1 MEQEKKRGYFNERG
15 DAFFAGDGT
24 RITELGGQSVR
35 ELRSATEF
43 SLSKGDLTPAEW
55 ELLCSLDQLR
65 ILDLSGTIISALPDS
80 IGQLTELQGLYLSNT
95 NISALPDSIGQ
106 LAKLQNLNLSDTNI
120 SALPD
125 SIGQLAELQVLD
137 LSITNISALPDS
149 IGQLAAL
156 QGLDLSGTN
165 ISALPD
171 SIGQLAALQ
180 FLGLNNTSI
189 SALPDFIG
197 QLAELKKLDL
207 SGTKIAELPPALLE
221 RDPVFA
227 RSLDELFE
235 HSLSEP
241 DRLMILLDDVRL
253 ANPLIMDAIR
263 QGMTGKAILERFYG
277 NEGKRRLRECK
288 VIFLGDGAVGKTTTI
303 RRICGDGALTGIRQ
317 TPGIE
322 IRTATLNPD
331 GSVGDRGDPDGIR
344 VHFWDFGGQ
353 EVLRS
358 MHRCFLTERTVY
370 AIVSNARQFDHRL
383 SQSRAVYWLNS
394 IRDFAKDRDSGGGRP
409 SRVLLL
415 MNCQENRDSFD
426 LNELREGFSGCSSLQ
441 LPGEDGNLA
450 LDVVKAS
457 KEAVQNLVR
466 QIYAAAKDYVDEY
479 PLSWFRLRDE
489 LERET
494 EGDNYLDAARYLELC
509 DRCGV
514 PEGDRETLLGILVD
528 IGVVFRSRQKPE
540 LAEDYMVLRPIWL
553 VNAIYA
559 IIRAADPHG
568 PTTEGAGPRSGEFA
582 DRNGVFSIGEL
593 VGLLKNHKAFSTL
606 DPQTKTYSADEVYY
620 VMDVM
625 VQYGLAARIETDKTE
640 KYFIP
645 MLCDTDRPSKL
656 SVPGKLQLAY
666 RFDYGDSSSQN
677 LFYRLMVQLYPDFR
691 GPFWQNGCHVDVGDT
706 KVQITRDYLDQK
718 DETVLVSVYGADQ
731 AAARDALDLLRGLIE
746 AENFEKGLR
755 PKEHLTKAGLE
766 AAGYDSS
773 NGLPVSDLLDAYREG
788 NKEIRIPGGP
798 KHTPQELLEACLG
811 RTGRLICRLTGGRRT
826 TPERLSDALN
836 RAAFAAAKG
845 AGAENSAAARLAS
858 EKIRLLDDAMK
869 DALQNKNPSLSYQK
883 AQAEAVGDWF
893 ANTPEDELD
902 HLSKYLRIG
911 FAILDREAQAKG
923 GDLRD

>member
-1 MEQEKKRGYFNERG
+1 MKQKRKTGYFNERG
-15 DAFFAGDGT
+15 DAFIAGDGT
-24 RITELGGQSVR
+24 RITELDGKPVR

-55 ELLCSLDQLR
+55 ELLCSLDQLGS
-65 ILDLSGTIISALPDS
+65 LDLS
-80 IGQLTELQGLYLSNT
+80 LTK
-95 NISALPDSIGQ
+95 ISALPDSIGQ
-106 LAKLQNLNLSDTNI
+106 LAKLQFLR
-120 SALPD
+120 
-125 SIGQLAELQVLD
+125 LD
-137 LSITNISALPDS
+137 Y
-149 IGQLAAL
+149 
-156 QGLDLSGTN
+156 
-165 ISALPD
+165 
-171 SIGQLAALQ
+171 
-180 FLGLNNTSI
+180 TSI

-197 QLAELKKLDL
+197 QLTNLKELDL
-207 SGTKIAELPPALLE
+207 SGTKITELPPALLE

-227 RSLDELFE
+227 RNWDEWFK
-235 HSLSEP
+235 HGRSEQ
-241 DRLMILLDDVRL
+241 DRLMIRLADVRL
-253 ANPLIMDAIR
+253 ANPLILDAIR
-263 QGMTGKAILERFYG
+263 QGMTGKDILERFCG
-277 NEGKRRLRECK
+277 NTRPLRECK

-370 AIVSNARQFDHRL
+370 VIVSNARQFDHRL

-394 IRDFAKDRDSGGGRP
+394 IRDFAQDRDSGGGRP

-426 LNELREGFSGCSSLQ
+426 LNELREGFSDCSSLQ
-441 LPGEDGNLA
+441 LPDEDGNLA

-457 KEAVQNLVR
+457 KEAVQGLAR

-514 PEGDRETLLGILVD
+514 PESDREALLGILVD

-582 DRNGVFSIGEL
+582 DRNGVFSIGDL
-593 VGLLKNHKAFSTL
+593 VKLLKDHSNFSTL
-606 DPQTKTYSADEVYY
+606 DPATKTYSTDEVYY

-625 VQYGLAARIETDKTE
+625 VQYGLAARIESDKTE

-645 MLCDTDRPSKL
+645 MLCATDRPSKL
-656 SVPGKLQLAY
+656 SPPGKLRLAY

-755 PKEHLTKAGLE
+755 PKEYLTKAGLE

-788 NKEIRIPGGP
+788 DKEIRIPGGL
-798 KHTPQELLEACLG
+798 KHPPQELLEACLG

-826 TPERLSDALN
+826 TPERLSDALK
-836 RAAFAAAKG
+836 RAEFAAAR
-845 AGAENSAAARLAS
+845 AAARLAS
-858 EKIRLLDDAMK
+858 EKIRLLCEAMK
-869 DALQNKNPSLSYQK
+869 RAVEGLTPSLSYQK

-893 ANTPEDELD
+893 ANTSEDELE

-911 FAILDREAQAKG
+911 FAILDREAQAVG

>member
-1 MEQEKKRGYFNERG
+1 MEQEKKIGYFNERG

-24 RITELGGQSVR
+24 RITELDGKPVR
-35 ELRSATEF
+35 ELRFAARF
-43 SLSKGDLTPAEW
+43 SLSEGDLTPAEW

-65 ILDLSGTIISALPDS
+65 S
-80 IGQLTELQGLYLSNT
+80 
-95 NISALPDSIGQ
+95 
-106 LAKLQNLNLSDTNI
+106 LNLFGTS
-120 SALPD
+120 
-125 SIGQLAELQVLD
+125 
-137 LSITNISALPDS
+137 ISALPDS

-156 QGLDLSGTN
+156 QRLELGFTN

-171 SIGQLAALQ
+171 SIGQLTALQ
-180 FLGLNNTSI
+180 SLNLLRTPI
-189 SALPDFIG
+189 SALPDSIG
-197 QLAELKKLDL
+197 QLANLEDLNLSGTKISALPDSIVQLAALQSLSLFRTPISALPDSIGQLVNLKKLDL

-227 RSLDELFE
+227 RNLDEWFK
-235 HSLSEP
+235 HSRSEQ
-241 DRLMILLDDVRL
+241 DRLMIRLDDVRL
-253 ANPLIMDAIR
+253 ANPLILDAIR

-277 NEGKRRLRECK
+277 YEGKRRLRECK

-370 AIVSNARQFDHRL
+370 VIVSNARQFDHRL

-426 LNELREGFSGCSSLQ
+426 LNELREGFSDCSSLQ

-450 LDVVKAS
+450 LDVVKAP
-457 KEAVQNLVR
+457 KEAFQNLVC

-479 PLSWFRLRDE
+479 PLSWFRLRDD

-509 DRCGV
+509 DRCCV
-514 PEGDRETLLGILVD
+514 PEGDREALLGILVD

-593 VGLLKNHKAFSTL
+593 VGLLKDHSNFSTL

-625 VQYGLAARIETDKTE
+625 VQYGLAARIEPDKF
-640 KYFIP
+640 FIP
-645 MLCDTDRPSKL
+645 MLCATDRPSEL
-656 SVPGKLQLAY
+656 RAPGELQLAY

-677 LFYRLMVQLYPDFR
+677 LFYRLMVQLYPDFL
-691 GPFWQNGCHVDVGDT
+691 GPFWQNGFDLDVCGT
-706 KVQITRDYLDQK
+706 PVRITRDYQK
-718 DETVLVSVYGADQ
+718 EKIVISVYGEDR

-755 PKEHLTKAGLE
+755 PKEYLTKAGLE

-788 NKEIRIPGGP
+788 DIEIRIPGGP

-811 RTGRLICRLTGGRRT
+811 RTGRSICRLTGGRRT
-826 TPERLSDALN
+826 TPERLDGFVFGTLSLAGYGDEAGF
-836 RAAFAAAKG
+836 AFQK
-845 AGAENSAAARLAS
+845 ARLLR
-858 EKIRLLDDAMK
+858 EAMER
-869 DALQNKNPSLSYQK
+869 AVEGLTPSLSYQK
-883 AQAEAVGDWF
+883 AQAKAVLDWF
-893 ANTPEDELD
+893 AKTPEDELD
-902 HLSKYLRIG
+902 ALRAFLRNNMEKQG
-911 FAILDREAQAKG
+911 RKAPTKG

>member
-1 MEQEKKRGYFNERG
+1 MKQKRKTGYFNKRG

-24 RITELGGQSVR
+24 RITGLDGKPVR
-35 ELRSATEF
+35 ALRFAAGF
-43 SLSKGDLTPAEW
+43 FLSEGDLTPAEW

-65 ILDLSGTIISALPDS
+65 SLDLRGTK
-80 IGQLTELQGLYLSNT
+80 
-95 NISALPDSIGQ
+95 ISALPDSIGQ
-106 LAKLQNLNLSDTNI
+106 LANLQSLNLRRTSI
-120 SALPD
+120 SVLPD
-125 SIGQLAELQVLD
+125 SIGQLAALQRLD
-137 LSITNISALPDS
+137 LTYTPISALPDS

-156 QGLDLSGTN
+156 QSLYLTDTP

-180 FLGLNNTSI
+180 S
-189 SALPDFIG
+189 
-197 QLAELKKLDL
+197 LDL
-207 SGTKIAELPPALLE
+207 SGTKISALPDSIGQLANLQSLDLSGTDISELPPALLE

-227 RSLDELFE
+227 RDLDEWFE
-235 HSLSEP
+235 HGRSER
-241 DRLMILLDDVRL
+241 DRLMIRLEGVRL
-253 ANPLIMDAIR
+253 ANPLILDAIR
-263 QGMTGKAILERFYG
+263 QGMTGKAILERFFG
-277 NEGKRRLRECK
+277 NTRPLRECK

-303 RRICGDGALTGIRQ
+303 RRICGDGALTGIRE

-322 IRTATLNPD
+322 IRTAILNPD
-331 GSVGDRGDPDGIR
+331 GSVGDRGNPDGILI
-344 VHFWDFGGQ
+344 HFWDFGGQ

-370 AIVSNARQFDHRL
+370 VIVSNARQFDHRL

-394 IRDFAKDRDSGGGRP
+394 IRDFAKGRGSGDGRP
-409 SRVLLL
+409 RRVLLL

-441 LPGEDGNLA
+441 LPDEDGNLA
-450 LDVVKAS
+450 LDVVKAP

-466 QIYAAAKDYVDEY
+466 QIYAAAKDYEDAY
-479 PLSWFRLRDE
+479 PLSWFRLRDS

-514 PEGDRETLLGILVD
+514 PEGEREKLLGILVN

-559 IIRAADPHG
+559 IIRAADPRG
-568 PTTEGAGPRSGEFA
+568 QAIEGAGPRSGEYA

-593 VGLLKNHKAFSTL
+593 VELLKDHSNFSTL
-606 DPQTKTYSADEVYY
+606 DPATKTYSADEVYY

-625 VQYGLAARIETDKTE
+625 VQYGLAARIESDKTE

-645 MLCDTDRPSKL
+645 MLCATDRPSKL
-656 SVPGKLQLAY
+656 SPPGKLRLAY

-677 LFYRLMVQLYPDFR
+677 LFYRLMVQLYPNFR
-691 GPFWQNGCHVDVGDT
+691 GPFWQNGFDLDVCGT
-706 KVQITRDYLDQK
+706 PVRITRDYQK
-718 DETVLVSVYGADQ
+718 EKIVISVYGEDR

-755 PKEHLTKAGLE
+755 PKESLTDEGLK
-766 AAGYDSS
+766 AAGYDANKRLS
-773 NGLPVSDLLDAYREG
+773 VSDLLEAYREG
-788 NKEIRIPGGP
+788 DIEIRIPGGL
-798 KHTPQELLEACLG
+798 KHPPQELLEACLG

-836 RAAFAAAKG
+836 RAAFAAAKW

-893 ANTPEDELD
+893 ANTSEDELD

-911 FAILDREAQAKG
+911 FAILDREAQAVG
-923 GDLRD
+923 GDFHD

>member
-1 MEQEKKRGYFNERG
+1 MEQKKKTGYFNERG

-24 RITELGGQSVR
+24 RITELDGKPVLA
-35 ELRSATEF
+35 LRSATEF

-65 ILDLSGTIISALPDS
+65 SLDLSLTSISALPDS
-80 IGQLTELQGLYLSNT
+80 IGQLTELQSLGLRFT

-106 LAKLQNLNLSDTNI
+106 LAKLRSLDLSHTSI

-125 SIGQLAELQVLD
+125 SIGQLAKLRSLD
-137 LSITNISALPDS
+137 LGYTKISALDF

-156 QGLDLSGTN
+156 QSLDLSGTN

-180 FLGLNNTSI
+180 GLN
-189 SALPDFIG
+189 LR
-197 QLAELKKLDL
+197 
-207 SGTKIAELPPALLE
+207 GTKIAELPPALLK

-227 RSLDELFE
+227 RNLDEWFN
-235 HSLSEP
+235 HGRSEL
-241 DRLMILLDDVRL
+241 DRLMIRLADVRL
-253 ANPLIMDAIR
+253 ANPLILDAIR

-277 NEGKRRLRECK
+277 YEGKRRLRECK

-303 RRICGDGALTGIRQ
+303 RRICEDGALTGIRQ

-322 IRTATLNPD
+322 IRTAILNPD

-394 IRDFAKDRDSGGGRP
+394 IRDFAQDRGSGSGRP

-426 LNELREGFSGCSSLQ
+426 LNELREGFSDCSSLQ

-457 KEAVQNLVR
+457 KEAVQNLVC
-466 QIYAAAKDYVDEY
+466 QIYAAAKDYEDEY

-514 PEGDRETLLGILVD
+514 PESDREALLRILVD

-568 PTTEGAGPRSGEFA
+568 PTTEGAGPRSGEYA

-593 VGLLKNHKAFSTL
+593 VGLLKDHSNFSTL
-606 DPQTKTYSADEVYY
+606 DPATKTYSADEVYY

-625 VQYGLAARIETDKTE
+625 VQYGLAARIESDKTE

-645 MLCDTDRPSKL
+645 MLCATDRPSKL
-656 SVPGKLQLAY
+656 SPQGKLRLAY

-691 GPFWQNGCHVDVGDT
+691 GRFWQNGCHVDVGDT

-746 AENFEKGLR
+746 AEDFEKGLR
-755 PKEHLTKAGLE
+755 PKESLTKAGLE

-788 NKEIRIPGGP
+788 DIEIRIPGGP

-826 TPERLSDALN
+826 TPERLDGFVSDALS
-836 RAAFAAAKG
+836 RAGYGDEAGFAFQK
-845 AGAENSAAARLAS
+845 ARLLR
-858 EKIRLLDDAMK
+858 EAMK
-869 DALQNKNPSLSYQK
+869 RAVEGLTPSLSYQK
-883 AQAEAVGDWF
+883 AQAKAVLVWF
-893 ANTPEDELD
+893 ANTPEDEQD
-902 HLSKYLRIG
+902 ALRAFLRSSMEKQG
-911 FAILDREAQAKG
+911 RKAPTEG
-923 GDLRD
+923 GDFRD

>member
-65 ILDLSGTIISALPDS
+65 SLVLICTP
-80 IGQLTELQGLYLSNT
+80 
-95 NISALPDSIGQ
+95 ISALPDSIGQ
-106 LAKLQNLNLSDTNI
+106 LANLQS
-120 SALPD
+120 
-125 SIGQLAELQVLD
+125 
-137 LSITNISALPDS
+137 
-149 IGQLAAL
+149 
-156 QGLDLSGTN
+156 LDLSGTD
-165 ISALPD
+165 IS
-171 SIGQLAALQ
+171 
-180 FLGLNNTSI
+180 
-189 SALPDFIG
+189 
-197 QLAELKKLDL
+197 
-207 SGTKIAELPPALLE
+207 ELPPALLE

-227 RSLDELFE
+227 RDLDEWFE
-235 HSLSEP
+235 HGRSEQ
-241 DRLMILLDDVRL
+241 DRLTIRLENVRL
-253 ANPLIMDAIR
+253 ANPLILDAIR
-263 QGMTGKAILERFYG
+263 QGMTGKEILERFCA
-277 NEGKRRLRECK
+277 KTRPLRECK

-441 LPGEDGNLA
+441 LPAEDGNLA
-450 LDVVKAS
+450 LDVVKAP

-466 QIYAAAKDYVDEY
+466 QIYAAAKDYVDKY

-514 PEGDRETLLGILVD
+514 QEGDREALLGILVD

-568 PTTEGAGPRSGEFA
+568 PTTEGAGPRSGEYA
-582 DRNGVFSIGEL
+582 DRNGVFSISEL
-593 VGLLKNHKAFSTL
+593 VELLKDHSNFSTL
-606 DPQTKTYSADEVYY
+606 DPATKTYSADEVYY

-625 VQYGLAARIETDKTE
+625 VQYGLAARIESDKTE

-645 MLCDTDRPSKL
+645 MLCATDRPSKL
-656 SVPGKLQLAY
+656 SPPGKLQLAY

-691 GPFWQNGCHVDVGDT
+691 GPFWQNGFDLDVCGT
-706 KVQITRDYLDQK
+706 PVRITRDYQK
-718 DETVLVSVYGADQ
+718 EKILISVYGEDR

-755 PKEHLTKAGLE
+755 PKEYLTQAGLE

-788 NKEIRIPGGP
+788 DIEIRIPGGP

-811 RTGRLICRLTGGRRT
+811 RTGRLICWLTGGRRT
-826 TPERLSDALN
+826 TPERLDGFVFGTLS
-836 RAAFAAAKG
+836 RAGYGDEAGFAFQT
-845 AGAENSAAARLAS
+845 ARLLC
-858 EKIRLLDDAMK
+858 EAMK
-869 DALQNKNPSLSYQK
+869 RAVEGLTPSLSYQK

-893 ANTPEDELD
+893 ANTSEDELD
-902 HLSKYLRIG
+902 HLSKYLRID
-911 FAILDREAQAKG
+911 FAILDRMAPTEG

>member
-1 MEQEKKRGYFNERG
+1 MDEI
-15 DAFFAGDGT
+15 FAICDRISVYRDGT
-24 RITELGGQSVR
+24 YVGSGYTKDLDEPQLIKMMVGREITDVFPKAEAEIGEVVFEAKNIVRADNKVKGVSISVR
-35 ELRSATEF
+35 KGEILGIGGLVGAGRSELVEGIFGMHKLSQGEIYVKGKKVQVHSPADIIKEGVALVTEDR
-43 SLSKGDLTPAEW
+43 KVTG
-55 ELLCSLDQLR
+55 
-65 ILDLSGTIISALPDS
+65 
-80 IGQLTELQGLYLSNT
+80 
-95 NISALPDSIGQ
+95 
-106 LAKLQNLNLSDTNI
+106 LNLR
-120 SALPD
+120 
-125 SIGQLAELQVLD
+125 
-137 LSITNISALPDS
+137 
-149 IGQLAAL
+149 
-156 QGLDLSGTN
+156 
-165 ISALPD
+165 
-171 SIGQLAALQ
+171 
-180 FLGLNNTSI
+180 
-189 SALPDFIG
+189 
-197 QLAELKKLDL
+197 
-207 SGTKIAELPPALLE
+207 GTKIAELPPALLK

-227 RSLDELFE
+227 RNLDEWFN
-235 HSLSEP
+235 HGRSEL
-241 DRLMILLDDVRL
+241 DRLMIRLADVRL
-253 ANPLIMDAIR
+253 ANPLILDAIR

-277 NEGKRRLRECK
+277 YEGKRRLRECK

-303 RRICGDGALTGIRQ
+303 RRICEDGALTGIRQ

-322 IRTATLNPD
+322 IRTAILNPD

-394 IRDFAKDRDSGGGRP
+394 IRDFAQDRGSGSGRP

-426 LNELREGFSGCSSLQ
+426 LNELREGFSDCSSLQ

-457 KEAVQNLVR
+457 KEAVQNLVC
-466 QIYAAAKDYVDEY
+466 QIYAAAKDYEDEY

-514 PEGDRETLLGILVD
+514 PESDREALLRILVD

-568 PTTEGAGPRSGEFA
+568 PTTEGAGPRSGEYA

-593 VGLLKNHKAFSTL
+593 VGLLKDHSNFSTL
-606 DPQTKTYSADEVYY
+606 DPATKTYSADEVYY

-625 VQYGLAARIETDKTE
+625 VQYGLAARIESDKTE

-645 MLCDTDRPSKL
+645 MLCATDRPSKL
-656 SVPGKLQLAY
+656 SPPGKLRLAY

-691 GPFWQNGCHVDVGDT
+691 GRFWQNGCHVDVGDT

-746 AENFEKGLR
+746 AEDFEKGLR
-755 PKEHLTKAGLE
+755 PKESLTKAGLE

-788 NKEIRIPGGP
+788 DIEIRIPGGP

-826 TPERLSDALN
+826 TPERLSDALK
-836 RAAFAAAKG
+836 RAEFAAARG

-858 EKIRLLDDAMK
+858 EKIRLLNDAMK

-893 ANTPEDELD
+893 ANTSEDELD

-911 FAILDREAQAKG
+911 FAILDRMAPTEG
-923 GDLRD
+923 GDLHD